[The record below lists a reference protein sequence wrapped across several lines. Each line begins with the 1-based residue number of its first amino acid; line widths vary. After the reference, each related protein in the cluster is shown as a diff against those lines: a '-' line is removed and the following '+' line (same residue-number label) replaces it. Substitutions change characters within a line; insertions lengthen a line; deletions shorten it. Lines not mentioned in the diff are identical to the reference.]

1 MALVEVWAGADRLRA
16 ATRLCR
22 AWDEALVARQF
33 RIVVVRG
40 QSGSGRTNML
50 RALYQHCAQ
59 NQSCWAEQIRAAT
72 GDATIDLATVD
83 SIVPRQFGPGRA
95 LSALYDLRPPEL
107 PSPAGAEQ
115 IEAEWTARRRQ
126 PPIMRYFWWG
136 LQARSGGFAVLD
148 GELQL
153 RSHIDTLKEAV
164 LRADTHR
171 QQGSDGGHP
180 PGSEEPHSDHPPQP
194 PRPLGRSLPARSCP
208 ASPGRRPAPRRP
220 RSLRPHL
227 MAGTANCR
235 HASVRRSPTGPPEC
249 TP

>member
-59 NQSCWAEQIRAAT
+59 NQSYWPEQIRAAT

-126 PPIMRYFWWG
+126 PPIMRSFWWG

-148 GELQL
+148 GEPQL

-171 QQGSDGGHP
+171 QQGSDGDHHP
-180 PGSEEPHSDHPPQP
+180 DLKSRTVTTRLSHHALSAAVSRLGRA
-194 PRPLGRSLPARSCP
+194 RPLREADQ
-208 ASPGRRPAPRRP
+208 APRRP

-235 HASVRRSPTGPPEC
+235 HASVRRSPTGPPVC